1 MISFI
6 ADMDPSQLG
15 MWLTFAVIL
24 VALVMYTLERLTF
37 ELTSLGVICVLLVF
51 FHFVPVVDADGN
63 NILNPTRLLAG
74 FANPAL
80 LTVIALLVMGEGL
93 ARTGVLEAGAQMF
106 FRYGRGHAAL
116 ATGLAFV
123 AVLVVSGFM
132 NNTPVVVI
140 FIPIMQALASRL
152 GQSPSRLMMPLSF
165 AAILGGMVTLIGS
178 STNLLVSGMLIELGN
193 EGFSFFQF
201 ALPGAALALVGV
213 IYVIFICPRLL
224 PERALLTNAIAGGG
238 RQFMAEVAVTEGSKF
253 HGMQP
258 RGGFFPDLKDMTVR
272 VIIHEGESFMPPF
285 DDAFRLSE
293 GDILVVAAT
302 RAALTEAL
310 KGEPEQFHPEL
321 GQDWERFEDE
331 DGTQRWQV
339 GNQVLAEAMV
349 TPASRLVGQTLTQ
362 IGFRYQYHCV
372 VLGIQRRSQMIRARV
387 TEIRLEPGDV
397 LLVQGRESD
406 VEALRGNQDILLV
419 EWTAAEMPA
428 VHHATST
435 LVIFAAVIASAAL
448 GIVPIEIATLVGAGA
463 MLATGVLNIRQ
474 AARAIDRTI
483 VMMIA
488 AALALG
494 SALQATGGAE
504 FLAGLLLSVVGDAS
518 PAVILSAFFL
528 LVAVLANIIS
538 TKVTAVLFTP
548 IAVGLANGLALPI
561 EPFAVAVVFA
571 ANCSFASPVG
581 YQTNLLVM
589 APGNYRFVDFVR
601 VGSPLLIIVWLIF
614 SLVAPWYYG
623 LI

>member
-321 GQDWERFEDE
+321 GQDW
-331 DGTQRWQV
+331 
-339 GNQVLAEAMV
+339 
-349 TPASRLVGQTLTQ
+349 
-362 IGFRYQYHCV
+362 
-372 VLGIQRRSQMIRARV
+372 
-387 TEIRLEPGDV
+387 
-397 LLVQGRESD
+397 
-406 VEALRGNQDILLV
+406 
-419 EWTAAEMPA
+419 
-428 VHHATST
+428 
-435 LVIFAAVIASAAL
+435 
-448 GIVPIEIATLVGAGA
+448 
-463 MLATGVLNIRQ
+463 
-474 AARAIDRTI
+474 
-483 VMMIA
+483 
-488 AALALG
+488 
-494 SALQATGGAE
+494 
-504 FLAGLLLSVVGDAS
+504 
-518 PAVILSAFFL
+518 
-528 LVAVLANIIS
+528 
-538 TKVTAVLFTP
+538 
-548 IAVGLANGLALPI
+548 
-561 EPFAVAVVFA
+561 
-571 ANCSFASPVG
+571 
-581 YQTNLLVM
+581 
-589 APGNYRFVDFVR
+589 
-601 VGSPLLIIVWLIF
+601 
-614 SLVAPWYYG
+614 
-623 LI
+623 

>member
-6 ADMDPSQLG
+6 AEMDPNQLG

-51 FHFVPVVDADGN
+51 FHFVPVVDADGD

-201 ALPGAALALVGV
+201 ALPGAVLALVGV
-213 IYVIFICPRLL
+213 VYVIFVCPRLL

-285 DDAFRLSE
+285 DDGFRLSE

-321 GQDWERFEDE
+321 GQDWERFEGD

-406 VEALRGNQDILLV
+406 VESLRGNQDILLV

-504 FLAGLLLSVVGDAS
+504 FLAGLLLSAVGDAS

-538 TKVTAVLFTP
+538 TKATAVLFTP

-601 VGSPLLIIVWLIF
+601 VGTPLLIIVWLIF

>member
-1 MISFI
+1 MFSFI

-15 MWLTFAVIL
+15 MWMTFAVIV

-51 FHFVPVVDADGN
+51 FHFVPVIDADGN

-93 ARTGVLEAGAQMF
+93 ARTGVLEAGAQLF

-201 ALPGAALALVGV
+201 AVPGAALALVGV
-213 IYVIFICPRLL
+213 VYVIFACPRLL

-238 RQFMAEVAVTEGSKF
+238 RQFMAEIAVTEDSKF
-253 HGMQP
+253 YGMQP

-272 VIIHEGESFMPPF
+272 LILHDGESFIPPF
-285 DDAFRLSE
+285 DDDFQLAD
-293 GDILVVAAT
+293 GDTIVVAAT

-321 GQDWERFEDE
+321 DQDWERFETE
-331 DGTQRWQV
+331 DGNQRWQV

-349 TPASRLVGQTLTQ
+349 TPASRLVGQNLNQ

-372 VLGIQRRSQMIRARV
+372 VLGVQRRSQMIRARV
-387 TEIRLEPGDV
+387 TDIRLEPGDV
-397 LLVQGRESD
+397 LLMQGRASD
-406 VEALRGNQDILLV
+406 VEGLRGNQDILLV

-428 VHHATST
+428 VHHASST

-448 GIVPIEIATLVGAGA
+448 GVVPIEIATLVGAGA

-474 AARAIDRTI
+474 ATRAIDRTI

-538 TKVTAVLFTP
+538 TKATAVLFTP